1 MGSSDIRI
9 MSQMTVYQA
18 INEMRR
24 LSAEEKPFAFSFM
37 SYSESKQTSSG
48 VIEVRNARLRRRTPE
63 ADFLNA
69 EMIEEYV
76 DLDTLDHR
84 RFYQPALMTFNG
96 QRLILT

>member
-1 MGSSDIRI
+1 

-24 LSAEEKPFAFSFM
+24 LSAAEKSFAFSFM

-48 VIEVRNARLRRRTPE
+48 IIEVRNARLKRRTVE

>member
-1 MGSSDIRI
+1 

-37 SYSESKQTSSG
+37 SYSESKQSTHG
-48 VIEVRNARLRRRTPE
+48 IVEVRAAKLKRRTPE